1 MLKLCVFYRRYIVGI
16 DKKMLPQRVSSSVS
30 ATIPISR
37 FLHITSL
44 VFFYSKGACVFH
56 TFWWRCV
63 VLLADFMY
71 CVVPYFRVVSNCFQ
85 CVCFLANSIVLYHF
99 TF

>member
-16 DKKMLPQRVSSSVS
+16 DKEMLPQRVSSSVS

-44 VFFYSKGACVFH
+44 VFLVEESVR
-56 TFWWRCV
+56 RC
-63 VLLADFMY
+63 A
-71 CVVPYFRVVSNCFQ
+71 
-85 CVCFLANSIVLYHF
+85 FLCESLPSAF
-99 TF
+99 